1 MNLPNPTTS
10 PVTPEYSV
18 GATQRSW
25 LNPTEVICE
34 SSLRLCRIVANMGSV
49 QSSPPRRILAI
60 DDDPVSLALAGLLLQ
75 AEGCEVVEAQSGQ
88 QALERIAGGAM
99 PDCIVADL
107 RMPSLAGPELARSL
121 RQAAPSALLLAMS
134 ATPPL
139 AVEGYDGVLKK
150 PLSPEALRQA
160 FALMPAGLAAQP
172 DAVKKNGSPEG
183 SDTAGVLDPV
193 VFGNLLKAMP
203 LNSLAEVVVT
213 FLADTRMR
221 IGLMRTADLE
231 EMRRQAHTIK
241 GGAGMV
247 GAIEVSAAAS
257 TIEAGIDQSD
267 DRRQKLDELERCLLR
282 AEVIL
287 KGRLKI

>member
-1 MNLPNPTTS
+1 
-10 PVTPEYSV
+10 
-18 GATQRSW
+18 
-25 LNPTEVICE
+25 
-34 SSLRLCRIVANMGSV
+34 MGSA
-49 QSSPPRRILAI
+49 QSPPPRRILAI

-75 AEGCEVVEAQSGQ
+75 AEGCEVVQAQSGQ

-107 RMPSLAGPELARSL
+107 RMPTLAGPELARSL

-160 FALMPAGLAAQP
+160 FALMSAGPVVKP
-172 DAVKKNGSPEG
+172 DAVKKNGRPEG
-183 SDTAGVLDPV
+183 LDSAGVLDPA
-193 VFGNLLKAMP
+193 VFDNLLKAMP
-203 LNSLAEVVVT
+203 VNSLAEVVVT

-221 IGLMRTADLE
+221 IDLMRIADPE
-231 EMRRQAHTIK
+231 DMRRQAHTIK

-247 GAIEVSAAAS
+247 GAIQVSAAAS

-267 DRRQKLDELERCLLR
+267 DRAQKLDELERCLLR